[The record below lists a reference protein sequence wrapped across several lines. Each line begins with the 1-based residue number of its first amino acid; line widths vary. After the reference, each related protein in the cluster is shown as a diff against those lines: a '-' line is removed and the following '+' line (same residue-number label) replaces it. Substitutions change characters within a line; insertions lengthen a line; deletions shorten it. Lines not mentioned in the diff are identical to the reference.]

1 MAHEWNLTPAQWSDV
16 LLTGVQPQGI
26 ASGLKNDSINPWTAN
41 LLKYTEDSRTILDL
55 GSGRGQ
61 HSAMLALAG
70 RQTTLMDWSAEN
82 VEFSKKL
89 FEELRMP
96 GAFRQGD
103 MLKPLAFEDNA
114 FDTVFSCGVFEY
126 FSNDE
131 IRQVLKEAFRVAKK
145 RVIIMVPNASSL
157 AYRIGKFYMEKTG
170 AWEWGGERPHSTL
183 KPHFRAIGCSR
194 IHEFSVATKTS
205 LTFLTMRGSGLVKK
219 ILIRGLKLT
228 DHAEPSAFKQ
238 GYLLITIG
246 EKH

>member
-70 RQTTLMDWSAEN
+70 RQTTLMDWSTEN

-96 GAFRQGD
+96 GQFRQGD

-228 DHAEPSAFKQ
+228 DHAEPSALKQ